1 MLVLVGLGNP
11 EAKYKLNRHNVGFM
25 TIDSIVANYKLAP
38 YKTKFQSQIVTKKIN
53 DTPVIFSKPQ
63 TFMNLSG
70 KSIGNILNFYK
81 LKCENVIVIHDDL
94 DLNLGTVKTKIGGSS
109 GGHNG
114 LKSLDSIIGKNYRRL
129 RIGIGHPGDKTL
141 VNNYVLGDF
150 SKSENVII
158 NILIKNIS
166 LNFDKIIKK
175 KEDNLSQL
183 LAENISYRGK
193 NGI

>member
-25 TIDSIVANYKLAP
+25 AIDRIVENYELGP
-38 YKTKFQSQIVTKKIN
+38 YKTKFQSHIVTKKIN
-53 DTPVIFSKPQ
+53 STPIIFSKPQ

-70 KSIGNILNFYK
+70 QSIGNILSFYK

-94 DLNLGTVKTKIGGSS
+94 DLNIGIVKTKIGGGS

-129 RIGIGHPGDKTL
+129 RIGIGHPGDKNL

-150 SKSENVII
+150 NKNENIII
-158 NILIKNIS
+158 NEILMNITFNLANILKNI
-166 LNFDKIIKK
+166 N
-175 KEDNLSQL
+175 DNLSQF
-183 LAENISYRGK
+183 LAENINNK
-193 NGI
+193 E

>member
-38 YKTKFQSQIVTKKIN
+38 YKTKFQSQIITKKIN
-53 DTPVIFSKPQ
+53 DTPIIFSKPQ

-141 VNNYVLGDF
+141 VNNHVLGDF

-166 LNFDKIIKK
+166 LNFDKIITK

-183 LAENISYRGK
+183 LAENISYKEK

>member
-25 TIDSIVANYKLAP
+25 AIDSIVARYKLAP

-53 DTPVIFSKPQ
+53 DTPIIFSKPQ

-94 DLNLGTVKTKIGGSS
+94 DLSVGTVKTKIGGGS

-129 RIGIGHPGDKTL
+129 RIGIGHPGDKNL

-150 SKSENVII
+150 SKSENFII
-158 NILIKNIS
+158 NTLIKNIT
-166 LNFDKIIKK
+166 LNFDKIIKN

-183 LAENISYRGK
+183 LAENISYKEK